1 MCLYSVDG
9 PEPKIAER
17 DIYCYK
23 VIKVKTGEDGSKTY
37 YPMRYPEFSKAYAVV
52 YPRNSLRGIEARA
65 EGEHTWNKMERIL
78 YRTLKSEYYEEDR
91 LYRFESGW
99 VHGFTCL
106 ADAESTARQL
116 LLCSGLY
123 SENPL
128 KKEGMSLEIWKCVV
142 RKGSRYHEGFMN
154 YMLPD
159 RKYRYCVCSESMI
172 FDRMEMTVDD
182 WRSSLMFTPVIA
194 DKEGAEWYRVVR
206 RDNASEWRK
215 AEGNGVALEEGE
227 RLDIYANMYEADYYD
242 AYVCVTDNAMACIWI
257 GYAGSHIDSFTLP
270 HGVSCESLRIKRVE
284 APSGGIRISE
294 QTFLNLKPCATSET
308 GAVTLTPHY
317 VHAEWR
323 ISDLDYRK
331 PSQFDYVLD
340 VSEKETIYVRDRRRR
355 LKAK

>member
-1 MCLYSVDG
+1 VDG

-65 EGEHTWNKMERIL
+65 EGEHTWSRMDRIL

-91 LYRFESGW
+91 LYCFESGW
-99 VHGFTCL
+99 IHGFIRL
-106 ADAESTARQL
+106 ADAESAARQM
-116 LLCSGLY
+116 LLCNSLY
-123 SENPL
+123 SRDPL
-128 KKEGMSLEIWKCVV
+128 KKEEMSLEIWRCVV
-142 RKGSRYHEGFMN
+142 KKGSPYHEGFMD
-154 YMLPD
+154 YRLPD

-194 DKEGAEWYRVVR
+194 DKDGAEWYRVVR

-215 AEGNGVALEEGE
+215 AEGNSVALEEGE
-227 RLDIYANMYEADYYD
+227 CMDIYANMYEADYYD
-242 AYVCVTDNAMACIWI
+242 AYIRVTDGANAYIRI
-257 GYAGSHIDSFTLP
+257 EYAGSCIDSFTLP

-294 QTFLNLKPCATSET
+294 WTFLNLKPCATWET

-317 VHAEWR
+317 VHAEWS
-323 ISDLDYRK
+323 ISDLDYWK
-331 PSQFDYVLD
+331 LFQFSCVLG
-340 VSEKETIYVRDRRRR
+340 VSEKETIYVRDAYRGNTVT
-355 LKAK
+355 K